1 LKNPPDQKIT
11 GNGVNKMALTGIQ
24 IFKLLPKTNCKECG
38 VPTCLAFAMALAAG
52 KAELSA
58 CPYVSDE
65 AKEALSEASA
75 PPIRPVTIGVGD
87 NAVKVGGETV
97 MFRHEKR
104 FENPPGIAIM
114 VKTGM
119 DDAEIDARLKKF
131 KELQYER
138 VGLHL
143 RGELVAIK
151 DESGDAARFEAV
163 IGKVLQGS
171 DAGLILMSDSA
182 DVLAAGVKA
191 CADKKPLIY
200 AATGDNLDQ
209 VVTLAKDN
217 SCPLAVKGANLDEVA
232 ELAEKAAAAG
242 VNDIVIDSGARTVKQ
257 AFQDELIIRGAA
269 LVNKYKPLGY
279 PTIAIPAEMTD
290 DPMKEAVIAGM
301 MIAKYAGLIVLSD
314 FQGESLFPLLVER
327 MNVYTDPQ
335 RPLATTQGIYEIGNV
350 TDQSPVLITTNFSL
364 TYFIVSGE
372 IESSKVPSY
381 LLVMDTEGLSVM
393 TAWAAGK
400 FVADAI
406 GPFVKKSGIEDK
418 VKHRKLIIP
427 GYAAA
432 ESGGLEEELPG
443 WEVLVGP
450 REGAHITAY
459 LKAWTP

>member
-1 LKNPPDQKIT
+1 
-11 GNGVNKMALTGIQ
+11 MALTGIQ

-119 DDAEIDARLKKF
+119 DDAEIDTKLKNF

-143 RGELVAIK
+143 RAELVAVK

-171 DAGLILMSDSA
+171 DASLILMSDSA
-182 DVLAAGVKA
+182 EVLTAGVKA

-200 AATGDNLDQ
+200 AATGENLDQ
-209 VVTLAKDN
+209 LVALAKDN
-217 SCPLAVKGANLDEVA
+217 SCSLAVKGANLDEVA

-242 VNDIVIDSGARTVKQ
+242 VSDLVIDSGARTVKQ

-290 DPMKEAVIAGM
+290 NPMKEAVIAGM
-301 MIAKYAGLIVLSD
+301 LIAKYAGIIVLSD
-314 FQGESLFPLLVER
+314 LQGESLFPLLVER
-327 MNVYTDPQ
+327 MNIYTDPQ

-372 IESSKVPSY
+372 IEGSKVPSY

-450 REGAHITAY
+450 REGAHLPAY
-459 LKAWTP
+459 LKSWTP